1 MQGSERKALGEIQPS
16 CRFLLGGRLAAVHF
30 SPGHVSGDRFHPSRR
45 QRVAS
50 SEVR

>member
-16 CRFLLGGRLAAVHF
+16 CRSLRRLVAVHF
-30 SPGHVSGDRFHPSRR
+30 SPGHVSGDCFCPSRR
-45 QRVAS
+45 RRYAS